1 MSEQRLQMDYHPA
14 KKEVRFRRFASGQ
27 EVKIRGDSKLRKYM
41 NDRGNFILQD
51 QGKKFFDDIADAFDG
66 QREVLIEVKTTRVDY
81 EDLEQMIEHYNNEN
95 RGDGAIKIT
104 ATQIAE
110 LPDMDATYRMV
121 KEHGER
127 SIEILKE
134 HRGDIHTIPNNNEKV
149 KKCVEDFTKNIDKSI
164 KDIRDKIDKMT
175 DDHIN
180 LCFAGVYS
188 AGKSALINA
197 ILGYQILPENIKS
210 TTAKM
215 FRIESPKSDETVR
228 IRFVIK
234 GSAENHG
241 TIAILSW
248 DERSGRF
255 VFEVGPY
262 ENATRKE
269 IQKTIEASSSLEQH
283 RQVYEILKE
292 LNSRDDVNA
301 KIDIYFPIPLDCE
314 RVKFVIYDTPGTDSN
329 YKEHQDVLQEAL
341 SEQTHS
347 ILVFVATPNKME
359 GAGNSALLSHLK
371 TAEEKDKTSIDLDRS
386 LFVINW
392 ADSINAN
399 SRINL
404 QNGIIKYKD
413 SDKNSNKDP
422 SIKLSDKKLFFTSAR
437 LAYAARSQDNGVQIS
452 EEDEDF
458 FKEKS
463 NLVGKEYAQYFR
475 QNRCAAS
482 EYATR
487 KMLDASTEALEEAI
501 QKNKTLDA
509 AFICSGVYALEE
521 ESKTYGKKYAA
532 AVRAFAI
539 IDSVGKALEE
549 VKAAAGLLQ
558 TKNEKNLEEI
568 TGEIEKL
575 RSGIEEG
582 IEKAYTKHMLPE
594 GLPKDTLETL
604 KLNSDYLLEN
614 IVNPV
619 LSFIKELLQER
630 WFGLRNPEFKEE
642 DKETITN
649 KIEEILNQYIQEFRR
664 NRRVLLEKH
673 RDAFIEEVKSAIKEQ
688 KSGISDEA
696 KAFVL
701 AIRAPEIKPF
711 SDAIKAFGK
720 MYEDNKS
727 TKTFIFTWTG
737 IDKIQFE
744 KDAEEK
750 LVEIAADMNDGF
762 EEDFKATL
770 EEVLNA
776 TKSEFNQNIEK
787 YSTLM
792 QARSADKEAMDQLGK
807 KIAAAAEE
815 LEARQ
820 GELEKMIWE
829 GKKNE
834 E

>member
-27 EVKIRGDSKLRKYM
+27 EVKIRDDSKLRKYM
-41 NDRGNFILQD
+41 NDRGKFILQD
-51 QGKKFFDDIADAFDG
+51 HGKKFFDDIAAAFDG
-66 QREVLIEVKTTRVDY
+66 EREVLIEVKTTRVDY

-95 RGDGAIKIT
+95 KEDGAIKIT

-110 LPDMDATYRMV
+110 LPDMDETYRMV

-127 SIEILKE
+127 SIAILKE
-134 HRGDIHTIPNNNEKV
+134 HREAICTIPHDKV
-149 KKCVEDFTKNIDKSI
+149 KECVEDFTKAIDEKI

-188 AGKSALINA
+188 AGKSALINT

-210 TTAKM
+210 STAKT
-215 FRIESPKSDETVR
+215 FRIESPKSGETVR
-228 IRFVIK
+228 IRFNIK
-234 GSAENHG
+234 DGAEKHS
-241 TIAILSW
+241 AILSW
-248 DERSGRF
+248 HETSGRF
-255 VFEVGPY
+255 FFSAGPY
-262 ENATRKE
+262 ENDAKKE
-269 IQKTIEASSSLEQH
+269 IQETIEASSSLEQH

-329 YKEHQDVLQEAL
+329 FVEHQTVLENAL

-359 GAGNSALLSHLK
+359 GEGNNALLSRLK
-371 TAEEKDKTSIDLDRS
+371 TVEEKEKTSIDLDRS

-392 ADSINAN
+392 ADSIKVDD
-399 SRINL
+399 RVNL
-404 QNGIIKYKD
+404 QKGKIQHK
-413 SDKNSNKDP
+413 SDKDF
-422 SIKLSDKKLFFTSAR
+422 SINLSDKKLFFTSAR
-437 LAYAARSQDNGVQIS
+437 LAYAARAQDNGVQIS

-487 KMLDASTEALEEAI
+487 KMLETSAAALEEAK
-501 QKNKTLDA
+501 QAGKTPFA

-521 ESKTYGKKYAA
+521 EIKTYGKKYAA
-532 AVRAFAI
+532 AVRAFPI
-539 IDSVGKALEE
+539 IDSVDEALKK
-549 VKAAAGLLQ
+549 VKAEAGALQ
-558 TKNEKNLEEI
+558 ATNKGALDEINEEI
-568 TGEIEKL
+568 ENLRNDIGTSIEA
-575 RSGIEEG
+575 
-582 IEKAYTKHMLPE
+582 AYKECMLP
-594 GLPKDTLETL
+594 GKLPKDILETL
-604 KLNSDYLLEN
+604 KLSEDCLHEK
-614 IVNPV
+614 IINPV
-619 LSFIKELLQER
+619 VSFIGELLQER
-630 WFGLRNPEFKEE
+630 WLGLRNPEFKEK
-642 DKETITN
+642 DKETIVN
-649 KIEEILNQYIQEFRR
+649 KIDVILNQYTHEFRR
-664 NRRVLLEKH
+664 NRQVLLEKE
-673 RDAFIEEVKSAIKEQ
+673 RDTFIEEVKSAIREN
-688 KSGISDEA
+688 GDISDEA

-701 AIRAPEIKPF
+701 AIREPEIKPF
-711 SDAIKAFGK
+711 SDPIETFGK
-720 MYEDNKS
+720 MYQDSKS
-727 TKTFIFTWTG
+727 TTTFLWFELKG
-737 IDKIQFE
+737 IDKAKFI
-744 KDAEEK
+744 KDAEEELLK
-750 LVEIAADMNDGF
+750 IARKMADGF

-770 EEVLNA
+770 DAVLDA
-776 TKSEFNQNIEK
+776 TKSEFKQNIER

-792 QARSADKEAMDQLGK
+792 QAKLADKEAMDQLGK